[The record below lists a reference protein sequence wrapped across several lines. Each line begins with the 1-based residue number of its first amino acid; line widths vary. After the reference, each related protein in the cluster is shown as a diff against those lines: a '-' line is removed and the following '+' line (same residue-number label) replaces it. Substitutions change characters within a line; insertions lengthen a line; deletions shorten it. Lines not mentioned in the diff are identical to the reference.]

1 MNFIWLDAVAT
12 GGAGWSNILM
22 IVAMVAVVWFFMIRP
37 QQKRQKELEKS
48 RSEMTRGDRVIT
60 SGGIHAEIKEVRED
74 SFIIE
79 IAPDVRVRIDKGS
92 VFAAKD
98 SAERK

>member
-1 MNFIWLDAVAT
+1 MNFVWMQAAAT

-22 IVAMVAVVWFFMIRP
+22 IVAMIAVVWFFMIRP

-48 RSEMTRGDRVIT
+48 RAEMKKGDRVIT
-60 SGGIHAEIKEVRED
+60 SGGIHGEIKEVRED

-79 IAPDVRVRIDKGS
+79 IAPEVRVRIDRGS
-92 VFAAKD
+92 VFAVKD
-98 SAERK
+98 SSESK

>member
-1 MNFIWLDAVAT
+1 MNFVLMQAAPA
-12 GGAGWSNILM
+12 GGAAWSNILM
-22 IVAMVAVVWFFMIRP
+22 IVAMVAVVWFFMLRP

-48 RSEMTRGDRVIT
+48 RSEMKKGDRVIT

-79 IAPDVRVRIDKGS
+79 IAPEVRVRIDKGS
-92 VFAAKD
+92 VFAAANSESK
-98 SAERK
+98 

>member
-1 MNFIWLDAVAT
+1 MNLILLQAA
-12 GGAGWSNILM
+12 GAASPYTNILM

-48 RSEMTRGDRVIT
+48 RAEMKKGDYVIT
-60 SGGIHAEIKEVRED
+60 SGGIHGQIKEVKED

-79 IAPDVRVRIDKGS
+79 IAPEVRVRIDKSS
-92 VFAAKD
+92 VFAVKG
-98 SAERK
+98 SESESK